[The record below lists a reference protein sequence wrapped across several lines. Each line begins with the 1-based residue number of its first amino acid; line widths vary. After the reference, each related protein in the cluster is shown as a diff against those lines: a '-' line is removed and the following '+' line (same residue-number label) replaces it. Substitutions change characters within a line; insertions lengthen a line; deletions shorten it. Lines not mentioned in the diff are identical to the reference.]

1 MPKVHKS
8 PVFPTQGRSGRGV
21 THNPNSSGIPT
32 IVPLFADYEYEGT
45 KLALDHHVG
54 ECERV
59 YVVVAVEPPR
69 RDRACQGGVMN
80 APKARGNTYLRPP
93 LNSSSKTSRHDGSA
107 EKLGLLPE
115 TRGLFFLL
123 YEKLLFRSSEFSV
136 ISAHGFML
144 VPGQS
149 SAEYQQLESIL
160 EITSPSKFQNIL
172 F

>member
-1 MPKVHKS
+1 MW
-8 PVFPTQGRSGRGV
+8 
-21 THNPNSSGIPT
+21 
-32 IVPLFADYEYEGT
+32 
-45 KLALDHHVG
+45 

-59 YVVVAVEPPR
+59 YAVVAVEPPR
-69 RDRACQGGVMN
+69 RERACQGGVVN
-80 APKARGNTYLRPP
+80 APKAQGNTYLRPP

-172 F
+172 FQFGLACGRPRYGIVKSQQWIVNPEQYELAPIC